1 MPPVSPPSD
10 QQDTT
15 DDHSPLSD
23 EDVAI
28 LYEIITRAVQDSN
41 VDAQPFR
48 AIFTSYDTIL
58 AQHGLSPDHDQI
70 YLRFLLR
77 LGGRRRAGETLYDSF
92 EALLAELGIQ
102 IEVNVEQNEIQDVTR
117 SVEATARNSAEL
129 QARSEAGSDSGVHS
143 RRASF
148 HTSADT
154 RREAGAVSNLR
165 SSSRA
170 SISDYREVQVEEANV
185 RPSTRASIRPSE
197 RFERRR
203 TPRQTAGA
211 TGTAGQTTR
220 GRLTAKEFAS
230 NLQHVQRRHAS
241 ASATRTSVGRD
252 RNNAHYHSRV
262 QSQQLPSTQLEE
274 GPTPARYEY
283 QDFTQDTE
291 HRENGHDRPNNPPE
305 RHLQAYQVDSREL
318 FYQPTKAQLLRDAD
332 DFMHFRLRALAHNAL
347 RRWQSYAQ
355 ESHERHE
362 RMSEMALNH
371 DLSIL
376 LRQSFDQWRAVLQSR
391 RRALAADRYFSQLEH
406 RAHRARDLYL
416 LIKAFTHW
424 QQISNERVKDALK
437 ARHQVLRVKYFN
449 AWLDLTVLN
458 HHKVH
463 LLGQRKFFHAWRQRY
478 LDSTK
483 ITDLASKAR
492 RRNLIRTT
500 YWKWFWA
507 FCERRAPK
515 WKEKR
520 LQSTIFNR
528 WSLTVQRALYR
539 EYEVGVR
546 RDDSIKRALFFK
558 WLQQAR
564 SVLSHTTEAD
574 DFCRQK
580 IIRRSMLAY
589 KRTIKFTPLV
599 KQVSNMADWRVA
611 GSTFAFLVNRV
622 RTAQQAK
629 QVDQLRVLKDSWT
642 AWNDRLRWQTLEARV
657 DDRVLVQ
664 TLYTW
669 VLAERC
675 VLLQR
680 LREQRLSHLNLRRLV
695 DRYRT
700 RVSAE
705 RVICEDFEK
714 KRQACTSRIIIN
726 RWHRAVDSFR
736 HNAHM
741 ALEFEAP
748 RILQE
753 TILAW
758 TKKLNYIRR
767 IDEEAADA
775 SYYFRTVR
783 CLRRWR
789 IAAAEAKRRRYRDA
803 YAHIRRRSKMKLA
816 SNCLQVWRSRAHANN
831 QMQEQAR
838 SHDQQQL
845 LRYSA
850 SLFDHWRS
858 RHDFLIDRQNH
869 TLTEFDQ
876 RFANDQLG
884 RWIARYRTQAQLQGL
899 AEAHAGLRVST
910 VASNWLH
917 KLQLR
922 VIELKGRESN
932 VELFRRRSKKRH
944 LRVFLRRWGDKFA
957 SMRDQQRCQ
966 EMDGQDRAARP
977 AGQWTDMDEGLE
989 IGDWIPGSNTKTSST
1004 PFAAHLST
1012 PSRRAAR
1019 AKEVLQMSTTPAGTP
1034 SATRMLS
1041 QLGRTPRSVRRGEF
1055 GRSTAGF
1062 NGRAFGP
1069 IEETPKT
1076 P

>member
-1 MPPVSPPSD
+1 M
-10 QQDTT
+10 
-15 DDHSPLSD
+15 
-23 EDVAI
+23 
-28 LYEIITRAVQDSN
+28 
-41 VDAQPFR
+41 
-48 AIFTSYDTIL
+48 
-58 AQHGLSPDHDQI
+58 
-70 YLRFLLR
+70 
-77 LGGRRRAGETLYDSF
+77 
-92 EALLAELGIQ
+92 
-102 IEVNVEQNEIQDVTR
+102 
-117 SVEATARNSAEL
+117 
-129 QARSEAGSDSGVHS
+129 
-143 RRASF
+143 
-148 HTSADT
+148 
-154 RREAGAVSNLR
+154 
-165 SSSRA
+165 
-170 SISDYREVQVEEANV
+170 
-185 RPSTRASIRPSE
+185 
-197 RFERRR
+197 
-203 TPRQTAGA
+203 
-211 TGTAGQTTR
+211 
-220 GRLTAKEFAS
+220 TAKEFAS